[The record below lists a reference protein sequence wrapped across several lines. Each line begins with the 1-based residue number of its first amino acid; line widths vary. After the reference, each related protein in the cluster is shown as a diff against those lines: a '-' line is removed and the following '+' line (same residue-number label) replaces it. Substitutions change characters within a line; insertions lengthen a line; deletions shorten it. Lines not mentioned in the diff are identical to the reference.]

1 MTTDTSQW
9 RHAYMAELERCAMS
23 LPSDR
28 RAELL
33 DQIGT
38 HLDTELVGVTDDDQA
53 RAVLDRLGDPTDV
66 VAEAAADL
74 QHPTRA
80 PAPAP
85 APRGPSAGEIVA
97 LLLMSIGGIALPLIA
112 PAAGV
117 MIMRATPARWTRDQV
132 RNTWLILAVGLG
144 ALIIG
149 FVMATVPNPPAWA
162 GLVALGLIGVIM
174 LVGLAAALYAA
185 SRPRPTE
192 A

>member
-9 RHAYMAELERCAMS
+9 RQAYMAELERSAMS
-23 LPSDR
+23 LPADR

-33 DQIGT
+33 EQIST
-38 HLDTELVGVTDDDQA
+38 HLDAEFVGVTDDDQA
-53 RAVLDRLGDPTDV
+53 RAVLDRLGDPADV

-74 QHPTRA
+74 QR

-97 LLLMSIGGIALPLIA
+97 LLLMSIGGIALPLVA

-117 MIMRATPARWTRDQV
+117 MIMRATPDRWTRGQV

-149 FVMATVPNPPAWA
+149 FMIASVPNPPAWA

-185 SRPRPTE
+185 SRPRRTQG
-192 A
+192 